1 MSEDGA
7 EWVGQ
12 YHLYTNTGEVYTE
25 PEYVKDK
32 SVKLVPYANLGE
44 ENQRRTFQ
52 YNKIKKIDDYESTIT
67 TPDPY
72 FPSPTQEDYDTGFV
86 IRYFLQ
92 KKGSRTIFE
101 VSKEGF
107 SFKDD
112 NYYSCELKWK
122 ISGPLN
128 DTNGISGIIDTNRR
142 TILLKREQMP
152 FIENYL
158 VDLQQLSKI

>member
-25 PEYVKDK
+25 PEYVKDR